1 MNRRDKK
8 LYTTG
13 EFAKKFN
20 IKKDTLFYYDKIG
33 LFQPIEVDAKGYRYY
48 SSTQIPILA
57 TILAFREM
65 NISISKLQEY
75 FATPSVSK
83 LLELV
88 DEQIVGIDREI
99 KRLENI
105 KRRFESIKENLLEG
119 ESVEFEKLYIKKE
132 KSREYIYSNL
142 TDKDLEISLEEWL
155 EMYNEFMLKLNKI
168 DVISIGSVI
177 CVEDLKKRNFG
188 RVCCLF
194 IEDRKDEVELEEKT
208 YAVYYYKG
216 GVEEIDRIYNDILN
230 KIEKENYVVLGDA
243 YEEYL
248 ITELE
253 GLPENINVVKI
264 KIEIGREYKK
274 ESMRFFL

>member
-75 FATPSVSK
+75 FATPSVLK

-119 ESVEFEKLYIKKE
+119 ESIEFEKLYIKKE
-132 KSREYIYSNL
+132 KSRKYIYSNL

-177 CVEDLKKRNFG
+177 SVEDLKKRNFG

-194 IEDRKDEVELEEKT
+194 IEDRKDEKELEEKT

-216 GVEEIDRIYNDILN
+216 GVDEIDRIYNDILD
-230 KIEKENYVVLGDA
+230 KIEKENYIILGDA

-264 KIEIGREYKK
+264 KIEIGRRYKK
-274 ESMRFFL
+274 

>member
-57 TILAFREM
+57 TILAFRKM

-75 FATPSVSK
+75 FATPSVLK

-99 KRLENI
+99 ERLGNI

-132 KSREYIYSNL
+132 KSRKYIYSN
-142 TDKDLEISLEEWL
+142 
-155 EMYNEFMLKLNKI
+155 
-168 DVISIGSVI
+168 VISIGSVI
-177 CVEDLKKRNFG
+177 SVEDLKKRNFG

-194 IEDRKDEVELEEKT
+194 IEDRKDEKELEEKT

-216 GVEEIDRIYNDILN
+216 GVDEIDRIYNDILD
-230 KIEKENYVVLGDA
+230 KIEKENYIILGDA

-264 KIEIGREYKK
+264 KIEIGRRYKK
-274 ESMRFFL
+274 

>member
-194 IEDRKDEVELEEKT
+194 IEDRKNEVELEEKT

-253 GLPENINVVKI
+253 RLPENINVVKI

-274 ESMRFFL
+274 

>member
-75 FATPSVSK
+75 FATPSVLK

-99 KRLENI
+99 ERLGNI

-132 KSREYIYSNL
+132 KSRKYIYSNL

-177 CVEDLKKRNFG
+177 SVEDLKKRNFG

-194 IEDRKDEVELEEKT
+194 IEDRKDEKELEERT

-216 GVEEIDRIYNDILN
+216 GVDEIDRIYNDILD
-230 KIEKENYVVLGDA
+230 KIEKENYIILGDA

-264 KIEIGREYKK
+264 KIEIGRRYKNK
-274 ESMRFFL
+274 KRHAFN

>member
-1 MNRRDKK
+1 MNRKDKK

-33 LFQPIEVDAKGYRYY
+33 LFQPIEVDEKGYRYY

-57 TILAFREM
+57 TILALREM
-65 NISISKLQEY
+65 NISINKLQEY
-75 FATPSVSK
+75 FIAPAVPK
-83 LLELV
+83 LLDLV
-88 DEQIVGIDREI
+88 DEQVMGIEKEI
-99 KRLENI
+99 ERLKTI
-105 KRRFESIKENLLEG
+105 KRRFEAIRENLIEG
-119 ESVEFEKLYIKKE
+119 ESVEFEKLYIKDE
-132 KSREYIYSNL
+132 KRSRYIYSNFI
-142 TDKDLEISLEEWL
+142 DKELEVSLEEWL

-168 DVISIGSVI
+168 DIISIGSVI
-177 CVEDLKKRNFG
+177 SNRDLKRKNFG

-194 IEDRKDEVELEEKT
+194 VEDRGQTRECEEIKK
-208 YAVYYYKG
+208 YAIYYYKG
-216 GVEEIDRIYNDILN
+216 GVEDIDRVYNNILDE
-230 KIEKENYVVLGDA
+230 IEKMGYEIVGDA

-264 KIEIGREYKK
+264 RIEIR
-274 ESMRFFL
+274 